1 MSNYVGK
8 TECMQCGH
16 EVDVSLNRAGMAYY
30 RCAPCG
36 VHVQQKSERG
46 NRMLLGKTRRFAEP
60 EDTSGDP
67 ENDAQQPR
75 ESREITEQQPAQ
87 TKPATAAKPARR
99 GMGFWGGT

>member
-8 TECMQCGH
+8 SECQQCGR

-46 NRMLLGKTRRFAEP
+46 NRLLLGKTRRFESPDDAPEP
-60 EDTSGDP
+60 P
-67 ENDAQQPR
+67 ESAAQEPR
-75 ESREITEQQPAQ
+75 ESREITEQKPAPA
-87 TKPATAAKPARR
+87 KPATAAKTARR
-99 GMGFWGGT
+99 GMGFWGG